1 MQRLGMAS
9 AVPVHVPCGLVRRGT
24 LGVLWLSKGAGLVAG
39 TLGVL
44 YQRCRSKC
52 PAVWFLTERADQECS
67 QDHRDAR
74 RVMAGVGAILMEA
87 VSVIT

>member
-24 LGVLWLSKGAGLVAG
+24 LGVLWLSKGTGLVAG